1 MRWRHGI
8 ASLRR
13 QVLVEEKTNTNVR
26 PVRERLVSI
35 VIAVGGVFKPEDLI
49 CQRNLGGITNRIGEA
64 SLRVSAEIFLAGKTE
79 STSIC
84 IDEGLP
90 VRTEGVGGVHPD

>member
-13 QVLVEEKTNTNVR
+13 QVLVEQKTETNVG

-35 VIAVGGVFKPEDLI
+35 VIAVGGVFKSE
-49 CQRNLGGITNRIGEA
+49 NL
-64 SLRVSAEIFLAGKTE
+64 V
-79 STSIC
+79 
-84 IDEGLP
+84 
-90 VRTEGVGGVHPD
+90 